1 RLTDRLGSQRMTRAG
16 LGILLCGALLLSL
29 TSGLIAYLAALMIL
43 TTGYSLFQAAN
54 NTGVMSDVEAARRGT
69 ISGLLNLSRNL
80 GLIVGTSALG
90 AVFAWVT
97 PNVTRAAPQA
107 VTHGLHATF
116 AVAVG
121 LILVAMAMAWGHT
134 CAANGVQNTR

>member
-1 RLTDRLGSQRMTRAG
+1 M
-16 LGILLCGALLLSL
+16 

-90 AVFAWVT
+90 AVFA
-97 PNVTRAAPQA
+97 
-107 VTHGLHATF
+107 LS
-116 AVAVG
+116 
-121 LILVAMAMAWGHT
+121 LIHI
-134 CAANGVQNTR
+134 